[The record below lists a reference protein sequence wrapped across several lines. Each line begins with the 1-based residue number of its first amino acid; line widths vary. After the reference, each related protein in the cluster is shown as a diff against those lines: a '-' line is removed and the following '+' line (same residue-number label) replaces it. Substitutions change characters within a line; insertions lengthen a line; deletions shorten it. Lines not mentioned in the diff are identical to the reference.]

1 MVKVADMYDEGGEE
15 QAFTPQ
21 GGGFKSKVKYHFEG
35 LIPLILLVIVAVLA
49 GAWIGLW
56 DIPGLDF
63 NRPAK
68 MLVLGRPSQLTMEA
82 LNASKDLV
90 RPTYRDTDFLGITPE
105 HMLSQYDMVMLD
117 QTNSSFRPYL
127 SRQLGSALEEYVRKG
142 GKLIIVGN
150 SGILRSDA
158 PEVVGWRANMGD
170 IAPVECT
177 ADIRGVPSCL
187 QPIRVNGTIYTLDY
201 EHPIVEGI
209 ERVPAVPFEGPIP
222 FEVYDV
228 AVHGNEIAYIQEGT
242 DLDVYRAKWYTGIV
256 ERRHLLGKVIYFNYD
271 PGLTRAILQNTIKYL
286 K

>member
-1 MVKVADMYDEGGEE
+1 MYDEGGEE
-15 QAFTPQ
+15 QAFAQQ

-63 NRPAK
+63 NKPAK
-68 MLVLGRPSQLTMEA
+68 MLIIGKPSQITLEA
-82 LNASKDLV
+82 LGVASKDLV
-90 RPTYRDTDFLGITPE
+90 RYTIRDTYYLGLTPE
-105 HMLSQYDMVMLD
+105 HMLSKYDMVMLD
-117 QTNSSFRPYL
+117 QTNSSFRPYI

-158 PEVVGWRANMGD
+158 PEAIGWRANMGD
-170 IAPVECT
+170 ISPVDCT

-187 QPIRVNGTIYTLDY
+187 QPIKVNGTIYTLDY

-209 ERVPAVPFEGPIP
+209 ERVPAVPFEGTIP
-222 FEVYDV
+222 FEVYNV
-228 AVHGNEIAYIQEGT
+228 SVLGNEIAYIQEGT
-242 DLDVYRAKWYTGIV
+242 DMDVMRANWYPGIV
-256 ERRHLLGKVIYFNYD
+256 ERRHLLGKVVYFNYD